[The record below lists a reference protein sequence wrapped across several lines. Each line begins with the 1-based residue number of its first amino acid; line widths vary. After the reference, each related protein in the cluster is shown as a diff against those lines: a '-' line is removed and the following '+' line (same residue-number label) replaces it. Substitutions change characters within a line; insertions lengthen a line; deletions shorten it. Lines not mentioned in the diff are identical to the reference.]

1 MFSKKNSDHLDLV
14 IAAILEKFAG
24 QTVQN
29 SVLKAYLCNKLPE
42 MFPSNR
48 ADGAVEALSDVDF
61 ASTKSKTGQQGV
73 AFLEGITEGNR
84 RLWRVPASTD
94 NVVAKSDVAEVLKAP
109 LGTKKL
115 KKFGE
120 IPSKAE

>member
-1 MFSKKNSDHLDLV
+1 MFSKKNSDHVDMV

-24 QTVQN
+24 QIVHNAT
-29 SVLKAYLCNKLPE
+29 LKEYLCNALPE
-42 MFPSNR
+42 MFPSGR
-48 ADGAVEALSDVDF
+48 ADGAIEFLSDVGF
-61 ASTKSKTGQQGV
+61 ASSNSKTGQQGV
-73 AFLEGITEGNR
+73 AFLEGIIEGKR
-84 RLWRVPASTD
+84 RFWKIPDTTD
-94 NVVAKSDVAEVLKAP
+94 NVVAKSDVADSLKAP